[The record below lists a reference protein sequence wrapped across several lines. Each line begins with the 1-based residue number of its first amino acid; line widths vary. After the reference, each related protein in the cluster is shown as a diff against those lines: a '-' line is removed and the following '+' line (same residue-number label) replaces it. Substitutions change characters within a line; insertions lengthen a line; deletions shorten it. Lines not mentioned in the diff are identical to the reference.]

1 MAGPSPHTLSAGP
14 AGLLSQGNTPHWHTE
29 LSMKYSVLGSGHSC
43 DGFVPLCSHPGATL
57 PINQKGGEKSPRS
70 ALKQQRCEPPELG
83 TFLPI
88 PKTQVYKV
96 LQHTKSISK
105 NNNRKK
111 AVSILGSHCNPT
123 PSSPVAGL
131 ESWPPCTIP
140 VDAHGPC
147 APSQC
152 SESLRAT
159 EQG

>member
-70 ALKQQRCEPPELG
+70 ALKQQRCEPAELR

-88 PKTQVYKV
+88 PKPQGCVQSATAHEKHFKEQQQKKSSLDSWLSLQPNAV
-96 LQHTKSISK
+96 LSCCWAGILATLHIS
-105 NNNRKK
+105 
-111 AVSILGSHCNPT
+111 SGC
-123 PSSPVAGL
+123 
-131 ESWPPCTIP
+131 SWP
-140 VDAHGPC
+140 VR
-147 APSQC
+147 
-152 SESLRAT
+152 SLAV
-159 EQG
+159 Q